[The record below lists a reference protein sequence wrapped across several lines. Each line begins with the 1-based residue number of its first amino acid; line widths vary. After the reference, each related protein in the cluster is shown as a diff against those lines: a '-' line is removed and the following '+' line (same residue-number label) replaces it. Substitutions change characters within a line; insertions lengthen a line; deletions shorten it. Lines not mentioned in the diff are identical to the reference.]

1 MTDNEKILKKENIR
15 LQQQGTILHLQ
26 NLQLKQK
33 LEQNNSWKTFAEE
46 MPEEEKWI
54 LVKIAYSD
62 SECEQMQLD
71 EDFLKQDYYSGL
83 VFDGI
88 FTGGSCAMSFHK
100 SVSDFTNEE
109 WRYIE

>member
-1 MTDNEKILKKENIR
+1 MDALLEEIKILENEKE
-15 LQQQGTILHLQ
+15 
-26 NLQLKQK
+26 QLKQK

-83 VFDGI
+83 IFDGI

>member
-1 MTDNEKILKKENIR
+1 MDAYLEEIKILESENEALKESLN
-15 LQQQGTILHLQ
+15 
-26 NLQLKQK
+26 KMK
-33 LEQNNSWKTFAEE
+33 NNCWKTFAEE

-83 VFDGI
+83 IFDGI

-109 WRYIE
+109 WKYIE

>member
-1 MTDNEKILKKENIR
+1 MDALLEEIKILESENEALKESLN
-15 LQQQGTILHLQ
+15 
-26 NLQLKQK
+26 KMK
-33 LEQNNSWKTFAEE
+33 NNSWKTFAEE

-83 VFDGI
+83 IFDGI

-100 SVSDFTNEE
+100 SVCDFTNEE

>member
-1 MTDNEKILKKENIR
+1 MDAYLEEIKILERENEELREQI
-15 LQQQGTILHLQ
+15 
-26 NLQLKQK
+26 NKLK
-33 LEQNNSWKTFAEE
+33 NTCWKTFAEE

-83 VFDGI
+83 IFDGI

-100 SVSDFTNEE
+100 SVCDFTNEE
-109 WRYIE
+109 WKYIE